1 MGKNAPVIL
10 NTFFNENR
18 LCKEMKIYLSDL
30 NITGLARYALP
41 YLTLVK
47 VWTCKF
53 QLYNMHEGDCCY
65 LFYSWRGRKTPY
77 NQVAH
82 PGQGSSRERKT
93 YVTIFF
99 RAACVADWKSS
110 FSRIYQA

>member
-1 MGKNAPVIL
+1 MGKNDPVIL
-10 NTFFNENR
+10 SKFFNENR
-18 LCKEMKIYLSDL
+18 FCKEIKICLSNL
-30 NITGLARYALP
+30 NITGLARYPLP

-65 LFYSWRGRKTPY
+65 LFYSWRGQKTPY

-82 PGQGSSRERKT
+82 PGQESSRERKI

-99 RAACVADWKSS
+99 RAACVADWKSA
-110 FSRIYQA
+110 FSCI